1 LPRKLNDVLQR
12 QAATTIRHAPW
23 REHELRWVTSQ
34 HAQGVDAANDNARI
48 RKQIFVKISKDV
60 I

>member
-1 LPRKLNDVLQR
+1 VPRKLNNVLQR
-12 QAATTIRHAPW
+12 QAATTIRQAPW

-34 HAQGVDAANDNARI
+34 HAQGVDAANNDARI
-48 RKQIFVKISKDV
+48 RKQIIVKISKDA